1 MISMDSYILMIIDS
15 RNQIDIVTHLIV
27 SVVLP

>member
-1 MISMDSYILMIIDS
+1 MDSYMLMIIDS
-15 RNQIDIVTHLIV
+15 RNQIDIVTRLIV

>member
-1 MISMDSYILMIIDS
+1 VISMDSYMLMIIDS
-15 RNQIDIVTHLIV
+15 RNQIDIVTRLIV